1 MFLLVDE
8 ERPGQLVDAVDRHHL
23 DAFGAF
29 GAFGEVARDDDAA
42 EAQPRRLADA
52 LLGAGGGAHLTRK
65 PDFARAADALADR
78 TVVVRRN
85 YGGDDGQIQPRIGDL
100 EAAREVEEDVLGVHL
115 HPHALLQHGQ

>member
-1 MFLLVDE
+1 MSVTFYTTNHFWHHYPFLLLLVDE

-52 LLGAGGGAHLTRK
+52 LLGAGRRAH
-65 PDFARAADALADR
+65 FAR
-78 TVVVRRN
+78 
-85 YGGDDGQIQPRIGDL
+85 
-100 EAAREVEEDVLGVHL
+100 
-115 HPHALLQHGQ
+115 